1 VGNVRRFVLLGQQLG
16 KRRSELE
23 AFGYPLMKDSE
34 KEEKRGAAM
43 KRGIVFFLSFFIF
56 QSIFFVAVTTAP
68 AARPDPS
75 FAVDI
80 HKPAKS
86 YNGTTILP
94 DNHLR
99 KKPRIVELNM
109 KGEIVWEYA
118 LPSNL
123 KRYTNPGFDVE
134 LLPSNNV
141 LFLLPGKGIYEINRK
156 GKVVW
161 SHPDKKVS
169 HDADRL
175 PNGNTLYVFGNDD
188 KKSDAQVKEVN
199 PQGKLVWSW
208 YAKAEFNKSPYKD
221 ASRQGWTHTNA
232 VTRMANGNTLISPRN
247 FNCLIEVNPKGK
259 VVRII
264 GEKYLKKQHDPE
276 MLPNGNILLAN
287 HHQPHEALEIDPK
300 TDEIVWRFAIPKR
313 RMWPVRDANRL
324 PNGNILI
331 TGTTALVEITPAK
344 EIVWRL
350 KLKNVKFRSRK
361 DAPALGFYKAQRVSR

>member
-1 VGNVRRFVLLGQQLG
+1 
-16 KRRSELE
+16 
-23 AFGYPLMKDSE
+23 MKDSE
-34 KEEKRGAAM
+34 KEDKGGVAMKKGIVIFLIILIVQAIFFAAAM
-43 KRGIVFFLSFFIF
+43 
-56 QSIFFVAVTTAP
+56 TAS
-68 AARPDPS
+68 AGRADPS

-80 HKPAKS
+80 HNPAKS
-86 YNGTTILP
+86 YKGTTILP
-94 DNHLR
+94 DNHIR
-99 KKPRIVELNM
+99 RKPRIVELNM

-118 LPSNL
+118 LPDNL

-134 LLPSNNV
+134 LLPSDNV
-141 LFLLPGKGIYEINRK
+141 LFLLPGKGIYEIDRK

-199 PQGKLVWSW
+199 PKGKLVWSW
-208 YAKAEFNKSPYKD
+208 YAKDEFNKSPYKD
-221 ASRQGWTHTNA
+221 ANNQGWTHTNA

-247 FNCLIEVNPKGK
+247 FNCLVEVNPKGK

-276 MLPNGNILLAN
+276 VLPNGNILLAN
-287 HHQPHEALEIDPK
+287 HQQPHEVLEIDPK
-300 TDEIVWRFAIPKR
+300 TEKIVWRFAIPKR
-313 RMWPVRDANRL
+313 RVWPVRDANRL
-324 PNGNILI
+324 PNGNTLI
-331 TGTTALVEITPAK
+331 TGTTVLVEITPDK

-350 KLKNVKFRSRK
+350 KMQNVKFRNRK
-361 DAPALGFYKAQRVSR
+361 EAPALGFYKAQRVTR